1 MSTQQLLGRPAPGW
15 QARVKEAA
23 YTSASGTRVV
33 FLFTSVSRVTPLR
46 RAVFRFNDI
55 NGHYVQDNGHDGRD
69 YPLIC
74 LFTGADHDIVAT
86 QFELAVIE
94 GGIGR
99 LEHPI
104 YGTFPVI
111 GMGTV
116 TRRNDLV
123 EDANQSVVE
132 VTFSTTLAEVY
143 PSGQG
148 YPKSELE
155 AQVAAFTAA
164 AVDDFVQAVQLAT
177 VAQKANLKGTIR
189 KLLADLRQSF
199 DQVSGAVSGARR
211 QLEDQHQALDEALDT
226 LIGEPVLLAQQVLNF
241 VQAPARILE
250 GLASRVDGYGIML
263 ARIFAQ
269 YEPNASID
277 TTTLENVAE
286 SLRNDFQTA
295 DLLFALGSISGS
307 VLSIVD
313 QSYQTRPEAL
323 KAADDVLEQLGESVA
338 WRDER
343 YETLGA
349 GSLQT
354 IDTGASYQAI
364 QEAVAQA
371 AGYLVET
378 SFSLVPE
385 RAIVTDRART
395 ILDLCAQ
402 LYGSVED
409 EQLDLLIASN
419 DFGGDEILE
428 VPMGRR
434 VVYYVQAA

>member
-23 YTSASGTRVV
+23 YTPPSGGRLT

-74 LFTGADHDIVAT
+74 LFTGTDHDIAAT
-86 QFELAVIE
+86 RFELAVIE

-99 LEHPI
+99 LEHPT

-143 PSGQG
+143 PSGEG
-148 YPKSELE
+148 YPVSELE

-164 AVDDFVQAVQLAT
+164 AVDDFAEAIELST
-177 VAQKANLKGTIR
+177 VAQKANLKGAIR
-189 KLLADLRQSF
+189 ALLADLRQSF

-211 QLEDQHQALDEALDT
+211 QLEDQHQALDEAIDT
-226 LIGEPVLLAQQVLNF
+226 LVGDPVLLAQEILNF
-241 VQAPARILE
+241 AQAPARILE
-250 GLASRVDGYGIML
+250 GLASRIDGYGLML
-263 ARIFAQ
+263 ARVFDRYQ
-269 YEPNASID
+269 PNPSLD
-277 TTTLENVAE
+277 STTLEGVAE
-286 SLRNDFQTA
+286 SIRNDFHLA
-295 DLLFALGSISGS
+295 DFLFVLGSLSGS
-307 VLSIVD
+307 ILSIVD

-323 KAADDVLEQLGESVA
+323 EAAEKVLEQLGEAVV

-343 YETLGA
+343 FETLGA
-349 GSLQT
+349 GTLQT

-364 QEAVAQA
+364 QSGVAQA

-378 SFSLVPE
+378 SFSLIAE

-395 ILDLCAQ
+395 ILDLCAE
-402 LYGSVED
+402 LYGTTAD
-409 EQLDLLIASN
+409 EQLDLMIASN
-419 DFGGDEILE
+419 DLGGDEILE

-434 VVYYVQAA
+434 IVYYPAAA